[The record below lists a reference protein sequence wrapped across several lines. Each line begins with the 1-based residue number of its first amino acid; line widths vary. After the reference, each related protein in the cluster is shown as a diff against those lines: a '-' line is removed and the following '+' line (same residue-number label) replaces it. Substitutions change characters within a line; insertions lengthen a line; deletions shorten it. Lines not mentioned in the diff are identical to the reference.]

1 MKNVIPFLE
10 ELSKNNSREWFHDN
24 KGRYSVA
31 RKEFES
37 FVAALIPRLAEIDPE
52 LTGLDPKQCIFRIHR
67 DVRFSP
73 DKSPYKTNMGAAMGR
88 GGRKSPYAS
97 YYIHIEPGNSFAGG
111 GIWMPQPPALKAMR
125 EEIYYNLDEFRAIV
139 EGRDFARTFT
149 EFMGERLKRPP
160 RDFPADFPG
169 IGWLQYKSYAV
180 GHFFDDDVVSSGNFT
195 DRVLDVFGVLLP
207 FNRFINRALSGD

>member
-37 FVAALIPRLAEIDPE
+37 FVAALIPRLAELDSE
-52 LTGLDPKQCIFRIHR
+52 LTGLDHKQCIFRIHR

-111 GIWMPQPPALKAMR
+111 GIWMPQPAALKAMR
-125 EEIYYNLDEFRAIV
+125 EEI
-139 EGRDFARTFT
+139 
-149 EFMGERLKRPP
+149 
-160 RDFPADFPG
+160 
-169 IGWLQYKSYAV
+169 
-180 GHFFDDDVVSSGNFT
+180 
-195 DRVLDVFGVLLP
+195 
-207 FNRFINRALSGD
+207 